1 MNADAAR
8 ARKGWSR
15 RRWAAFVALLL
26 FLVAAAGALA
36 YWRDDLLRTSL
47 DPKQPFQT
55 YTAPPAPDYAKAA
68 GWALLPE
75 PRKGGAAL
83 PPADVFFV
91 HSATYDGGREWN
103 GPVDDPAARRRLAEE
118 VLPNFAAPFARVGRV
133 FAPRL
138 RQASLYSSLTLRDD
152 ARDARRFA
160 YADVKRAFD
169 AFLARTGGGRPIVL
183 VGVEQGGLMVERLG
197 QEVARDPAVS
207 SRLAAVYLIDATAP
221 AAAHA
226 PGSPLPAC
234 AARDQSGCV
243 VAYQTAPKGDFTA
256 KDRLIDHAAMW
267 TPAGW
272 IEPFRG
278 EALCVNPLTGALGA
292 PAAGEAA
299 NLGAA
304 AATRLEWG
312 LRPALLA
319 GQVSATCKDGLLRV
333 TRPRS
338 PNLQRS
344 TAWPEHLREP
354 PFNLFW
360 ADLEA
365 DAVRRVAAFG
375 RAPHLA
381 PPITQVEEVGK
392 VARPPP

>member
-1 MNADAAR
+1 MNAP
-8 ARKGWSR
+8 RKRWSR

-26 FLVAAAGALA
+26 FLVAAVAALA

-55 YTAPPAPDYAKAA
+55 YTAPPAPDYAKASA
-68 GWALLPE
+68 WALLPE
-75 PRKGGAAL
+75 AARPGAPVPA
-83 PPADVFFV
+83 ADVFFV

-103 GPVDDPAARRRLAEE
+103 GPVDDPHARERLVEE
-118 VLPNFAAPFARVGRV
+118 VLPNFAAPFARAGRV
-133 FAPRL
+133 FAPRV

-160 YADVKRAFD
+160 YADVRRAFD
-169 AFLARTGGGRPIVL
+169 AYLSRWNGGRPIVL
-183 VGVEQGGLMVERLG
+183 VGVEQGGLMVERLA

-226 PGSPLPAC
+226 PGSPVPAC
-234 AARDQSGCV
+234 ARRDQSGCV
-243 VAYQTAPKGDFTA
+243 VAYQTALRGDFTA

-272 IEPFRG
+272 IEPFKG
-278 EALCVNPLTGALGA
+278 EVLCVNPLTGALGA
-292 PAAGEAA
+292 PDAPEAA

-312 LRPALLA
+312 ARPALLA
-319 GQVSATCKDGLLRV
+319 GQVSATCREGLLRV
-333 TRPRS
+333 SRPRS
-338 PNLQRS
+338 PNLQHS
-344 TAWPEHLREP
+344 NGWPEHLREP

-365 DAVRRVAAFG
+365 DAVRRVAAFVS
-375 RAPHLA
+375 A
-381 PPITQVEEVGK
+381 
-392 VARPPP
+392 ARPGPPTEDPKAGKSPSAQ

>member
-1 MNADAAR
+1 M
-8 ARKGWSR
+8 SP
-15 RRWAAFVALLL
+15 
-26 FLVAAAGALA
+26 AGALRGWRGRRRA
-36 YWRDDLLRTSL
+36 AFLAFMAFVVAAVAALTYWRDDLMRTSL

-68 GWALLPE
+68 AWALLPD
-75 PRKGGAAL
+75 PAKPGAGT

-91 HSATYDGGREWN
+91 HSAIYDGGREWN
-103 GPVDDPAARRRLAEE
+103 GPVDDPGARQRLADE

-160 YADVKRAFD
+160 YGDVKRAFA

-183 VGVEQGGLMVERLG
+183 VGVEQGGLMVERLA
-197 QEVARDPAVS
+197 QEAARDPAVS
-207 SRLAAVYLIDATAP
+207 ARLAAVYLIDTTAP

-234 AARDQSGCV
+234 AARNQPGCV
-243 VAYQTAPKGDFTA
+243 VAYQTALQGDFTA
-256 KDRLIDHAAMW
+256 KDRLIDRAAMW

-272 IEPFRG
+272 IEPFKG
-278 EALCVNPLTGALGA
+278 EPLCVNPLTGAVGA
-292 PAAGEAA
+292 AEAREGA

-319 GQVSATCKDGLLRV
+319 GQVSARCKDGLLRIS
-333 TRPRS
+333 RPRS
-338 PNLQRS
+338 PALQRA

-360 ADLEA
+360 GDLEA
-365 DAVRRVAAFG
+365 DAVRRVAAFA
-375 RAPHLA
+375 RPRLA
-381 PPITQVEEVGK
+381 PPLT
-392 VARPPP
+392 